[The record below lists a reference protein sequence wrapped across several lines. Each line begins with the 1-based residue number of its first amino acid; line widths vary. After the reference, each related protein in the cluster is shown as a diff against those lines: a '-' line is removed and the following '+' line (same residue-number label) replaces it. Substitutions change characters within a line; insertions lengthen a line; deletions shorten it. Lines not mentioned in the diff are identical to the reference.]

1 MKLESSI
8 NRTNVRVRYADTDK
22 MGVAYNGIYL
32 TWFEVGRT
40 ELLRNV
46 GATYQKV
53 EKFGFYLPLI
63 EAGIKFLKP
72 AHYDDI
78 LCIETNLESKKKG
91 IRLRFGYIIFRDG
104 EKLVTGF
111 TEHVF
116 TNKNLR
122 PIKPP
127 KEFHKYFQSIWEQTS
142 NFPKGSEK

>member
-46 GATYQKV
+46 GATYQEV
-53 EKFGFYLPLI
+53 EKLGFHLPLI

-72 AHYDDI
+72 AHYDDV
-78 LCIETNLESKKKG
+78 LCIETNLEMKKQG
-91 IRLRFGYIIFRDG
+91 IRIRFGYIIWRDD
-104 EKLVTGF
+104 EKLATGF

-116 TNKNLR
+116 TNNNLR

-127 KEFHKYFQSIWEQTS
+127 KEFHKYFNSIWEQTP
-142 NFPKGSEK
+142 NLHKGT